1 MRAKPGRPQKA
12 RGAAT
17 ESKLR
22 FTYVHHIFYV
32 YDGVTRGAYENPLS
46 LWKYMYMHV
55 DDVHVQVSV
64 HVYTRI
70 VCYHV
75 LVHAIDL
82 HSVWH
87 VNQSV

>member
-1 MRAKPGRPQKA
+1 
-12 RGAAT
+12 
-17 ESKLR
+17 
-22 FTYVHHIFYV
+22 
-32 YDGVTRGAYENPLS
+32 
-46 LWKYMYMHV
+46 MYMHV
-55 DDVHVQVSV
+55 DDVHVQGSV

-82 HSVWH
+82 HSVWQ